1 MTTVQQV
8 ITKTQL
14 LRDEFVTIKNDIQQ
28 VVEKQRGGDLGE
40 NRDLENEIQT
50 YKTKFEEEES
60 KLQALGGK
68 TRKQTLQEFVLLFFW
83 ISYAVFTVSA
93 GLYSYRTTGS
103 SAAQK
108 MVGILFLLALV
119 ITAVLIRYA

>member
-1 MTTVQQV
+1 MVTVQQI

-14 LRDEFVTIKNDIQQ
+14 LRDEFLVIRNDIEQT
-28 VVEKQRGGDLGE
+28 VEKTGSTSSE
-40 NRDLENEIQT
+40 ARDIDSEIQT
-50 YKTKFEEEES
+50 YKTQFEEEES

-83 ISYAVFTVSA
+83 ISYAVFGVSA
-93 GLYSYRTTGS
+93 GLYTYRTGGS

-108 MVGILFLLALV
+108 MVGVLFLLALV